1 MEVSSVEAIP
11 LAYPLEEGKG
21 YGSARG
27 TVGRRT
33 STLVRAVTRDG
44 QVGWGEAFGPPRTT
58 ATLIDELLA
67 DVAVGCDPYE
77 VEALC
82 DRNYAG
88 LYHFGSRG
96 LIQSALSGIDIALWD
111 LIGRSS
117 GTAVSRLLGGRCRDE
132 VRAYASTM
140 YITQWGQDPA
150 EPMEA
155 AVADGFDAA
164 KIKIGRGI
172 EDDVERVRT
181 AREILGED
189 ADLMVDC
196 NGNYRPQQAIRLG
209 EAIEPY
215 DVAWLEEPVP
225 PENRSGYRDL
235 KQAVNVPLA
244 AGEASYARFEFKDL
258 IEDRT
263 VDVVEPDVCKC
274 GGFSEARFIAKLATT
289 ENVAISPRRPRGES
303 PTRRRTPGVPPLD
316 DRARAAP
323 VRGRQGRERP
333 PRGPGDRPARSDG
346 GPARSSRRAG
356 DRRHR
361 RPGRNRA
368 VPDRRRDL
376 IAARTRHPRTSLR
389 GEPPPSAQVGRGRQV
404 HDLAGQ
410 TGEHVHG
417 QSHRSPRLRAD
428 RTARRGAN
436 RR

>member
-196 NGNYRPQQAIRLG
+196 NGNYRPQQAIRLA

-235 KQAVNVPLA
+235 KEAVNVPLA

-289 ENVAISPRRPRGES
+289 ENVAVSPHVWTGAVGLAASLQLAGSLPEYPHS
-303 PTRRRTPGVPPLD
+303 TTVPEPLLFEVDRAENGLREDLVTDPLD
-316 DRARAAP
+316 P
-323 VRGRQGRERP
+323 TGGRL
-333 PRGPGDRPARSDG
+333 
-346 GPARSSRRAG
+346 
-356 DRRHR
+356 
-361 RPGRNRA
+361 A
-368 VPDRRRDL
+368 VPDEPGIGVTVDPDAVDRFRVDD
-376 IAARTRHPRTSLR
+376 AA
-389 GEPPPSAQVGRGRQV
+389 
-404 HDLAGQ
+404 
-410 TGEHVHG
+410 
-417 QSHRSPRLRAD
+417 
-428 RTARRGAN
+428 
-436 RR
+436 